1 MEFLPFV
8 TDLQRR
14 LEERAPLIQVVLGPR
29 QVGKTTGIKHC
40 QKKLKAGAVYVSA
53 DDLPV
58 HGRAWLIE
66 QWQKARVNGRGTV
79 LIIDE
84 IQKIGNWS
92 ETIKL
97 LWDETR
103 RGDVKVVLLG
113 SSSLE
118 LQKGLTE
125 SLAGRYEAIQVHH
138 WNFHE
143 SRAIRKLTLEQYLEF
158 GGYPGSYS
166 LLKDEERLRNYVLQ
180 SIIDRVIDKD
190 ILSLARVKSPALFR
204 QSFEILCSYPAQE
217 ISLTKLLGQ
226 LQEGGNVELVK
237 YYITLFEGAFLV
249 KALRKYSTKPIKTR
263 VSSPKILPMCPAL
276 TLISAKPPEIGRQLE
291 LAVGA
296 LLARNFRNLYYW
308 RDGAH
313 EVDFIV
319 DDRSGLYAIEVKSGR
334 RKSTRGLDEF
344 LKRCPNG
351 RPVFIDLEN
360 FELFDKDPKAFLSR
374 LAR

>member
-1 MEFLPFV
+1 MKFLPFV
-8 TDLQRR
+8 TDLRKR
-14 LEERAPLIQVVLGPR
+14 LEEKGPLIQVILGPR
-29 QVGKTTGIKHC
+29 QVGKTTGIRHC
-40 QKKLKAGAVYVSA
+40 QELLKADTVYVSA

-58 HGRAWLIE
+58 HGRLWLIE
-66 QWQKARVNGRGTV
+66 QWQKARTKGRGTI

-92 ETIKL
+92 ETIKK

-103 RGDVKVVLLG
+103 RGDIKVVLLG

-118 LQKGLTE
+118 LQRGLTE

-143 SRAIRKLTLEQYLEF
+143 SRTIRKLPLEQYLEF
-158 GGYPGSYS
+158 GGYPGSYA
-166 LLKDEERLRNYVLQ
+166 LLKDEERFRNYVLQ

-217 ISLTKLLGQ
+217 ISFTKLLGQ

-237 YYITLFEGAFLV
+237 YYITLFEGAFLI
-249 KALRKYSTKPIKTR
+249 KALQKYSTKPIKTR

-276 TLISAKPPEIGRQLE
+276 TLVSAKPHETGRQLE

-296 LLARNFRNLYYW
+296 LLARNFRNLHYW
-308 RDGAH
+308 RDGAN
-313 EVDFIV
+313 EVDFIAE
-319 DDRSGLYAIEVKSGR
+319 DKTGLYAIEVKSGR
-334 RKSTRGLDEF
+334 RKSSHGLDVF
-344 LKRCPNG
+344 LKRHAKAK
-351 RPVFIDLEN
+351 PVFIDLEN
-360 FELFDKDPKAFLSR
+360 FEAFDKDPKAFLLR
-374 LAR
+374 VAR